1 MKQKNRSAFT
11 LIELLVAIAIIG
23 ILATL
28 LFANFS
34 SIRERGRDVRR
45 KSDLEELK
53 KSLRLYYN
61 DYQKHPAAGAGNT
74 IAGLAWGSAFT
85 VSGQVYMNTLPQDP
99 GGKMYAYY
107 SNAGENYCLVA
118 ELENAGDKELAV
130 SRSRCAAVCKTT
142 AGAPDFTV
150 SPQPTANL
158 KLYAACND

>member
-1 MKQKNRSAFT
+1 MKHTTRSGFT

-34 SIRERGRDVRR
+34 SMRERSRDVRR
-45 KSDLEELK
+45 KNDLAEVK

-61 DYQKHPAAGAGNT
+61 DYQKHPAAGSGNT
-74 IAGLAWGSAFT
+74 IANLAWGSAFT
-85 VSGQVYMNTLPQDP
+85 VSGQLYMNTLPQDP
-99 GGKMYAYY
+99 GGKTYAYY
-107 SNAGENYCLVA
+107 SNAGENYCLTA
-118 ELENAGDKELAV
+118 EFENLGDSELAV

-142 AGAPDFTV
+142 PGAPDFTV